1 MAWVTFGTQVFC
13 AQSNAAACGET
24 LLGSWLHTRDGFIGV
39 VFFWAGGNSAMQMIM
54 VSWLISDMDN
64 HHSMWGGLPANQMGW
79 DSDTIHYP
87 FEKMQY
93 WGIPS
98 WKGILL

>member
-39 VFFWAGGNSAMQMIM
+39 VFLGWWEFSHAN
-54 VSWLISDMDN
+54 DN
-64 HHSMWGGLPANQMGW
+64 GELV
-79 DSDTIHYP
+79 DI
-87 FEKMQY
+87 
-93 WGIPS
+93 
-98 WKGILL
+98 

>member
-1 MAWVTFGTQVFC
+1 MLKAMQ
-13 AQSNAAACGET
+13 
-24 LLGSWLHTRDGFIGV
+24 LLVVRLCLVAGCIPGMGSLGL
-39 VFFWAGGNSAMQMIM
+39 FFWAGGNSAMQMIM